1 MFTEGQAVSLTDIL
15 TSKEVRS
22 ARQTKFQAAYPD
34 QVICAVKLNIPG
46 NVKTNAAIV
55 NIFVDG
61 WHNILATLNQDG
73 YHVQHTVQY
82 RELATGPEG
91 FIIVDGP
98 LSVVKK
104 VMIELETH
112 LPLGRLFD
120 IDVMTQG
127 NATQL
132 SRQALGFSARK
143 CLVCEQD
150 AKVCAKTQAHTYP
163 EILAVIEHRYQQH
176 FHATDWD
183 QTHAVNFAQKGLLY
197 EVSLNP
203 KPGLVDPASTG
214 AHHDM
219 DVFTFIDSSLA
230 LGPYFN
236 TAYQAGFNFNE
247 ADLTQLFAQLR
258 QHGMEAETAMFTA
271 TNGVNTHKGAIF
283 SLGILLGATGY
294 CYRHQLTTLTHLQA
308 TVKAMLATLI
318 TTDFQ
323 GLTTKATLTAGEQQF
338 LKYQVTGIRGEAA
351 AGYPTVFGLAL
362 PQLQK
367 TTGTLPQRLLDTLM
381 YIAGNTRDSNLIKR
395 AGELEIL
402 AEMHAWTQ
410 QYFDL
415 GGSKTAE
422 GMAFLHQLD
431 DQFKERNLSLGGSAD
446 LLILTIYTG
455 LLTTMI

>member
-91 FIIVDGP
+91 FIIVDGS
-98 LSVVKK
+98 LSGVKK

-132 SRQALGFSARK
+132 SRQALGFPARK

-176 FHATDWD
+176 FQDRKSVVW
-183 QTHAVNFAQKGLLY
+183 
-197 EVSLNP
+197 
-203 KPGLVDPASTG
+203 
-214 AHHDM
+214 
-219 DVFTFIDSSLA
+219 
-230 LGPYFN
+230 
-236 TAYQAGFNFNE
+236 
-247 ADLTQLFAQLR
+247 
-258 QHGMEAETAMFTA
+258 
-271 TNGVNTHKGAIF
+271 
-283 SLGILLGATGY
+283 
-294 CYRHQLTTLTHLQA
+294 
-308 TVKAMLATLI
+308 
-318 TTDFQ
+318 
-323 GLTTKATLTAGEQQF
+323 
-338 LKYQVTGIRGEAA
+338 
-351 AGYPTVFGLAL
+351 
-362 PQLQK
+362 
-367 TTGTLPQRLLDTLM
+367 
-381 YIAGNTRDSNLIKR
+381 
-395 AGELEIL
+395 
-402 AEMHAWTQ
+402 
-410 QYFDL
+410 
-415 GGSKTAE
+415 
-422 GMAFLHQLD
+422 
-431 DQFKERNLSLGGSAD
+431 ERV
-446 LLILTIYTG
+446 
-455 LLTTMI
+455 